1 MKRPV
6 PETPDAGSDEV
17 QEILHRR
24 RESLARVDAEAQ
36 PTETVSLLVC
46 SVGGERYAVPTEG
59 VREIQSGYTIARIP
73 CAPEHILGVIS
84 VRGEIVSVTDLGV
97 LLRVPETRRRPSF
110 AASQPAILVAEGLVT
125 TALVVDDIGD
135 IVDVPADDVE
145 RPLSAQDR
153 LDAPLV
159 SGSVEIDGQLVAI
172 VDCAAVLEPIDS
184 GT

>member
-6 PETPDAGSDEV
+6 PETQGTGGDEV
-17 QEILHRR
+17 QEILRRR
-24 RESLARVDAEAQ
+24 RESLAHVDEEARSA
-36 PTETVSLLVC
+36 ETVSLLLF
-46 SVGGERYAVPTEG
+46 SISGEDYAVPTEV
-59 VREIQSGYTIARIP
+59 VREIQSGYTVARIP

-110 AASQPAILVAEGLVT
+110 AASQPAILIAEGLVT

-135 IVDVPADDVE
+135 IVDVPADDLE
-145 RPLSAQDR
+145 PPLSAQDR

-159 SGSVEIDGQLVAI
+159 SGSVEIDGRMVTT
-172 VDCAAVLEPIDS
+172 VDCTAVLEPIDS